1 MPRFQAC
8 IVSQGLVDAV
18 IYGIN
23 EVSLS
28 QWRELIF
35 SESQNV
41 ADTGASLPAG
51 TSQHHN
57 HGLAN
62 DSGVNIASSASS
74 ETRIIARSQNM
85 DTSSV
90 DKEAGIELTV
100 MPLSVKR
107 KNGLSNGNGYE

>member
-1 MPRFQAC
+1 MLRFQAC
-8 IVSQGLVDAV
+8 VVSQGLVDAV

-35 SESQNV
+35 SESHSD
-41 ADTGASLPAG
+41 ADTGTSLPAG
-51 TSQHHN
+51 TPRHHN

-62 DSGVNIASSASS
+62 DSEVNVASSASS
-74 ETRIIARSQNM
+74 ETRIIARSKDM

-90 DKEAGIELTV
+90 DKEVGIELTV
-100 MPLSVKR
+100 MPISVKG
-107 KNGLSNGNGYE
+107 KKGLSNGSGYE